1 MCRPVGEEAH
11 TATNLAIDS
20 PLGCSSTAV
29 ASAVTARLLKFALA
43 TARAIARWSGRAM
56 PAFAE
61 KVSWSVSAA
70 TMSSHL
76 VSDQ

>member
-1 MCRPVGEEAH
+1 MLSSDVIANAGPRGA
-11 TATNLAIDS
+11 
-20 PLGCSSTAV
+20 SSTAV
-29 ASAVTARLLKFALA
+29 ASAVTARLLKFARA

-56 PAFAE
+56 PAVAE